1 MLYFRNFSDKANRCC
16 VSAIET
22 AGQMGHLYV
31 GTEHLLAGILTE
43 GTSRAAVLLS
53 ERGMTH
59 RRYLDYM
66 QLQIGRGI
74 TVRLSPAD
82 LTPAAL
88 RILESAAAKSEAQ
101 GEPKTRP
108 EHILA
113 ALLRA
118 EGSTAS
124 KFMTHF
130 GLDKEALLSACECGI
145 LPMTGLG
152 GYARTQ
158 PSPQMKSMGKS
169 LEKYG
174 KDLTLLATSGT
185 LDPCVGREEELA
197 RLIEILCRRQKN
209 NPCLVGDAGVGKTAV
224 IEGLAQ
230 RMAEGKV
237 PAQLANRRL
246 ISLDL
251 PALVAGTKYRGDFE
265 ERFKAVLEDAAADG
279 GCVLFIDE
287 VHNIVGAGAAEGA
300 IDAASILKP
309 SLARGQLRLIG
320 ATTPEE
326 YRKSIEKDPALSR
339 RFAQIEVPEPSAEA
353 CVKIL
358 AGLKNRYEAFHN
370 IRIDADALRA
380 AVEFSIRCSP
390 ERRLPDKAVDLLDEA
405 AACAR
410 VRSPSQKTLTRK
422 DVQVVASRASGI
434 PAGELA
440 RSEKAKLLGLRERL
454 GHRII
459 GQDAAVETISMALAR
474 AGTGL
479 LSDQR
484 PMASFLFLGPSG
496 VGKTELCRALADEI
510 FGGKEALLRFDMSEY
525 MEKQA
530 AARLIGSAPGYVGY
544 EEGGQLTRA
553 VKRRPYALVLFDE
566 IEKAHPD
573 VADLLLQILE
583 EGELTDGCGCK
594 VSFRNT
600 VVVLTGNLG
609 ADELWGGRG
618 LGFASEADTEAHRA
632 AAAMEVSRKYFKREL
647 LGRLD
652 ETVVFHPLNAAA
664 MREIAAHEFAQVAA
678 RALAIGV
685 QLEADED
692 ALAELAHKSQN
703 TRYGARMMR
712 SIINKDIQDPLSI
725 LILGGTMKPSEKVVV
740 KLGERGIV
748 LTLEPK
754 TPAVEVPPVAT
765 TENQKDEAG

>member
-1 MLYFRNFSDKANRCC
+1 
-16 VSAIET
+16 
-22 AGQMGHLYV
+22 
-31 GTEHLLAGILTE
+31 
-43 GTSRAAVLLS
+43 
-53 ERGMTH
+53 
-59 RRYLDYM
+59 
-66 QLQIGRGI
+66 
-74 TVRLSPAD
+74 
-82 LTPAAL
+82 
-88 RILESAAAKSEAQ
+88 
-101 GEPKTRP
+101 
-108 EHILA
+108 
-113 ALLRA
+113 
-118 EGSTAS
+118 
-124 KFMTHF
+124 
-130 GLDKEALLSACECGI
+130 
-145 LPMTGLG
+145 
-152 GYARTQ
+152 
-158 PSPQMKSMGKS
+158 
-169 LEKYG
+169 
-174 KDLTLLATSGT
+174 
-185 LDPCVGREEELA
+185 ELA

-224 IEGLAQ
+224 VEGLAQ

-287 VHNIVGAGAAEGA
+287 VHDIVGAGAAEGA